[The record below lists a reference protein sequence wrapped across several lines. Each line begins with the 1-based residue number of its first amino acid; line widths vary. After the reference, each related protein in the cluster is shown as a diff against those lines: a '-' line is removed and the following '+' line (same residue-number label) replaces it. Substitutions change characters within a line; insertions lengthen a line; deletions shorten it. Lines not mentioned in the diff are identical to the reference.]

1 MAFLSVKT
9 AWKKLTGRS
18 DVSDKFREALFNEIK
33 GSLFE
38 YLVALE
44 FARKAGLE
52 ASFLRAMPVHY
63 QRVLEQQDHMTR
75 EAYPEL
81 LPHLPVWAKR
91 VAEAWQTRFP
101 TEKISA
107 LQLTGQL
114 THTEASETQ
123 GEADFTVTSDRVR
136 AVSLKLNK
144 RQGAVNTKSGGIKSF
159 FTTYFPAPDV
169 QGLQDHFNQLVDAEF
184 SVMRFELHQ
193 IAGLTEDADWTSWRR
208 AGLSELPG
216 ELASDMRER
225 LHAFYAR
232 VSLAVRGTL
241 DTIEKNHQDIFEAG
255 LLRLC
260 GFGTDDLVQ
269 VICFH
274 DIHGKNPAEVD
285 VRIHDE
291 QVVREHLA
299 KRMWRT
305 SGAIASCEMNLADWM
320 LQIRVKPMN
329 KFTTTAIK
337 MNCSV
342 RY

>member
-1 MAFLSVKT
+1 M
-9 AWKKLTGRS
+9 
-18 DVSDKFREALFNEIK
+18 SDKFREALFNEIK

-44 FARKAGLE
+44 FARLAGLE
-52 ASFLRAMPVHY
+52 ASFLRGLPAHY

-81 LPHLPVWAKR
+81 LPHLPVWAKC
-91 VAEAWQTRFP
+91 VAQAWQTHFP
-101 TEKISA
+101 GEKIEA

-114 THTEASETQ
+114 THTDAAETQ
-123 GEADFTVTSDRVR
+123 GEADFTLTSQHRR

-159 FTTYFPAPDV
+159 FTTYFPAADV
-169 QGLQDHFNQLVDAEF
+169 QGLQDEFNQLVDAEF

-193 IAGLTEDADWTSWRR
+193 IAGLTEDADWASWRR

-232 VSLAVRGTL
+232 VSLAVRATL
-241 DTIEKNHQDIFEAG
+241 EKIETNHPAVFEAG

-260 GFGTDDLVQ
+260 GFGTEDLVQ

-274 DIHGKNPAEVD
+274 DIHGKHPAVVD

-291 QVVREHLA
+291 HMVREHLA
-299 KRMWRT
+299 KRVWRT
-305 SGAIASCEMNLADWM
+305 SGAIASCEMDLADWM

>member
-1 MAFLSVKT
+1 MKT
-9 AWKKLTGRS
+9 AWKKRTGRS
-18 DVSDKFREALFNEIK
+18 SVSDKFREALFNEIK

-38 YLVALE
+38 YLVAAE
-44 FARKAGLE
+44 FARRAGLE
-52 ASFLRAMPVHY
+52 AAFLRGMPVHY

-81 LPHLPVWAKR
+81 LPHLPLWAKQ
-91 VAEAWQTRFP
+91 VVEAWVNRFGD
-101 TEKISA
+101 EKINSI
-107 LQLTGQL
+107 QLTGQL
-114 THTEASETQ
+114 THTETAETQ
-123 GEADFTVTSDRVR
+123 GEADFTLTSERTR

-159 FTTYFPAPDV
+159 FSTYFPVPDV
-169 QGLQDHFNQLVDAEF
+169 QRLQDDFNQLVDAEF

-193 IAGLTEDADWTSWRR
+193 IAGLSEDQDWAGWRR
-208 AGLSELPG
+208 AGLPELPG
-216 ELASDMRER
+216 ELSSDMRER

-232 VSLAVRGTL
+232 VSAAVRVTL
-241 DTIEKNHQDIFEAG
+241 DTIEKNHREIFEAG

-260 GFGTDDLVQ
+260 GFGMEGLVQ

-274 DIHGKNPAEVD
+274 DIHGKNSAQVD
-285 VRIHDE
+285 VRIYDE
-291 QVVREHLA
+291 QTVREHLA
-299 KRMWRT
+299 KRVWRT
-305 SGAIASCEMNLADWM
+305 NSAIASCEMDLADWM

>member
-1 MAFLSVKT
+1 M
-9 AWKKLTGRS
+9 
-18 DVSDKFREALFNEIK
+18 SDKFREALFNEIK

-44 FARKAGLE
+44 FARRAKLE
-52 ASFLRAMPVHY
+52 ANFLRSLPAHY

-81 LPHLPVWAKR
+81 LPHLPQWAKQ
-91 VAEAWQTRFP
+91 VANAWQACYPKENIT
-101 TEKISA
+101 A
-107 LQLTGQL
+107 VGLTGQL

-123 GEADFTVTSDRVR
+123 GEADLTITTDRLR

-159 FTTYFPAPDV
+159 FSTYFFEADV
-169 QGLQDHFNQLVDAEF
+169 EAAQTLFNQLVDAEF
-184 SVMRFELHQ
+184 SVMRLELYQ
-193 IAGLTEDADWTSWRR
+193 MAGLPEDTDWSSWKR

-216 ELASDMRER
+216 ELPSDMRER

-232 VSLAVRGTL
+232 VALAVRETL
-241 DTIEKNHQDIFEAG
+241 QSIEQQNAAAFEAG

-260 GFGTDDLVQ
+260 GFGKSDLVQ

-274 DIHGKNPAEVD
+274 DIHGKNPAVVEVQ
-285 VRIHDE
+285 IHE
-291 QVVREHLA
+291 ETAVLERLR
-299 KRMWRT
+299 KKIWRPHAGT
-305 SGAIASCEMNLADWM
+305 ASCELDLLDWI

-337 MNCSV
+337 MNCSI

>member
-1 MAFLSVKT
+1 
-9 AWKKLTGRS
+9 
-18 DVSDKFREALFNEIK
+18 VSDKFREALFNEIK

-44 FARKAGLE
+44 FARRAGLE
-52 ASFLRAMPVHY
+52 ASFLRSLPTHY

-81 LPHLPVWAKR
+81 LPHLPLWAKQ
-91 VAEAWQTRFP
+91 VVDGWQQRFP
-101 TEKISA
+101 GEKITA
-107 LQLTGQL
+107 IGLTGQL

-123 GEADFTVTSDRVR
+123 GEADFTVTTDRLR
-136 AVSLKLNK
+136 SVSLKLNK

-159 FTTYFPAPDV
+159 FTTYFSDADV
-169 QGLQDHFNQLVDAEF
+169 AATQERFNRLVDAEF
-184 SVMRFELHQ
+184 SVMRLELHQ
-193 IAGLTEDADWTSWRR
+193 IAGLAEERDWASWKR

-216 ELASDMRER
+216 ELPVDMRER

-232 VSLAVRGTL
+232 VSLAVREAL
-241 DTIEKNHQDIFEAG
+241 ESIEQQNRAVFEAG

-260 GFGTDDLVQ
+260 GFGMPDLVQ
-269 VICFH
+269 VIAFH
-274 DIHGKNPAEVD
+274 EIHGKHPAQLQVQ
-285 VRIHDE
+285 IHDAAAVLSRL
-291 QVVREHLA
+291 QQKV
-299 KRMWRT
+299 WRPNAD
-305 SGAIASCEMNLADWM
+305 SASCELDLRDWL